1 MSRVLLILIGIVLL
15 LIIGA
20 AVLVPM
26 LLDKDKVVAIASEK
40 LQEQSGA
47 TLEVRGDVQLSI
59 FPTLGVSLTDASL
72 TAPKE
77 QDMDLQ
83 VGALDIGVQLIPL
96 LSGRVEIDSIALDRL
111 AARITQQP
119 AEEPEIDTSG
129 MSDEELE
136 ALYETRRQ
144 EMAEAAES
152 AGGTAVAAAPLA
164 LKVGRLVITDSRVEL
179 VDAES
184 GESTVIELDN
194 LLAQDL
200 NLDGRTIPVELQLR
214 VAGEQPVEIAFDGR
228 LQVTQAS
235 QTATIESAEID
246 VTGATAQPV
255 SLRLSGP
262 VDIANQVAD
271 LKLALD
277 LGEARGDGTVRYAA
291 FESPQIDASLKLN
304 LFDPALLVLAG
315 PEAAQ
320 KSEGEAT
327 PDSGD
332 EPLPLDALRA
342 IDTRADLQI
351 DKAVFDAHTIHNLK
365 VELRAVEGD
374 IQVSTLT
381 GQLHGGNLDM
391 TAGFNARLNRAKLD
405 TTGVLTNLDIPTAL
419 AALESEPLMTGTA
432 SLSWTLKG
440 GGRTANELIRDLSGP
455 VKLTTDQVVL
465 KDAGL
470 EKMFCQAVALA
481 NQEALT
487 AAFPADSA
495 LRDMSADV
503 KLDEGKAKLNP
514 LRIDITGAS
523 LRGKGKLDL
532 LSQDFEADFD
542 ARISPELGELD
553 PACRVNQRYTDLD
566 WPVECEGNLS
576 GDSGEWCKVDT
587 GDILEQLA
595 RQEAKRKIEKEAGKF
610 IDKLFK

>member
-119 AEEPEIDTSG
+119 GEEPEIDTSG